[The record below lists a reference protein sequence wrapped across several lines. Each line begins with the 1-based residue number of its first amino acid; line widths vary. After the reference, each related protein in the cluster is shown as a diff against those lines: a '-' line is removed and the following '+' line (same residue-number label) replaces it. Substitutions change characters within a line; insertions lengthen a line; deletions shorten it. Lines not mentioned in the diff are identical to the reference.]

1 MALGAKI
8 VAPVPK
14 KPDPF
19 KAFEKGD
26 HHRGGLTVTLDL
38 GSRPPE
44 GDYWTSR
51 TTVGE
56 TGKWFAAGTLT
67 FRAGPSPAARTHAD
81 VHEAQNAVRAAVAR
95 GVSQE
100 RLRNVLKGFNV
111 NRVTALA
118 DRDLGHFTREVSAL
132 AGASQAMDEL
142 RLQYR
147 DQMPTLREEA
157 IAAKMAEVQR
167 QKQQLRALVRK
178 DAKR

>member
-1 MALGAKI
+1 M
-8 VAPVPK
+8 
-14 KPDPF
+14 
-19 KAFEKGD
+19 
-26 HHRGGLTVTLDL
+26 
-38 GSRPPE
+38 
-44 GDYWTSR
+44 
-51 TTVGE
+51 
-56 TGKWFAAGTLT
+56 
-67 FRAGPSPAARTHAD
+67 
-81 VHEAQNAVRAAVAR
+81 
-95 GVSQE
+95 
-100 RLRNVLKGFNV
+100 LKGFNV